1 MKQLC
6 IISLLLCSFICR
18 AQTFSWNGHSVISN
32 SVNDTVTIPVS
43 GLPININGGFGIS
56 SVCFDIYHRSKTTLV
71 FLLLAP
77 DGNSVLLADGRGRVN
92 ENFIGTCF
100 GMNGIPIDAGEPPYT
115 GIFLPSGDISTL
127 NNNQDPNGNWRL
139 VIRNNGVD
147 TGSIRFASITFEN
160 NPPQG
165 NGVGTGSNSGPQ
177 GPYVWAGVVCPGGAS
192 SCDLLPD
199 MTASAQHILSNYT
212 EYPGRIQISNAT
224 PNIGYGPIEIYGV
237 DSCFCNGVPSP
248 CNVACP
254 DGANLKHMLRQR
266 IYRKRPGTDTLD
278 YYDRNAGAMTYHPGH
293 GHLHVDDWGSFTL
306 RTATSDPD
314 PRNWPIIGTSV
325 KQSYCLVNLG
335 TCAGRPGECRDKNGN
350 TVLTTPNNQ
359 MDFQPY
365 LSCGLNQRISPGQLD
380 IYGQSLN
387 EPILLDNVCNG
398 NYYLV
403 SITDPDNNFLESDE
417 NNNWVAVPITLRL
430 QQAPPVIS
438 STSTYLCRNGN
449 PLTLS
454 CSQSA
459 HYRWSTGDTAQ
470 SIVIT
475 DTGTYTV
482 TTACATS
489 QPMHVKYLPEGAV
502 PTVSIGMTS
511 GSLPACPGTAIT
523 FSASAVF
530 EGSNPSYQWK
540 VNGANVGTNSPLYTH
555 ITGNS
560 RESVTCVLNSSIE
573 CLAGIPVYSDSI
585 IVLVNPADSFE
596 TVVTQTKGF
605 NPFCPGDTV
614 TFKAVATPGNNPVY
628 NWKVDGAD
636 IGVHT
641 QEFTSASLNSGQ
653 TISCSIYAMPLCGR
667 NATIGT
673 SGGLNAVQSTSA
685 AAYPS
690 WYGNVRSQYLV
701 QAGELSA
708 MGLSAGTITG
718 IGFVTGSNLGN
729 PSVLKN
735 YSIKMARVSQSGLT
749 TAMLTPAFTTV
760 FGPVN
765 YAPVLNDT
773 NYHNF
778 SNPFAWDGNSNILIE
793 ICYKG
798 DTIGHGSYEN
808 LVHNTSYASGTIFQ
822 RDNFVASPCDSSSG
836 SRAIFQRPLMILKTN
851 TPKAIV
857 SNPLLLDKME
867 PVYRFTGTGNWDV
880 PANWANGKM
889 PPRHLLH
896 CAEIIIDPPAG
907 QECVLNI
914 SQVIAP
920 GARITVVAGKKFR
933 ITGNI
938 LIN

>member
-1 MKQLC
+1 MKQFC

-18 AQTFSWNGHSVISN
+18 AQTFNWNGHSVISN

-147 TGSIRFASITFEN
+147 TGSIRFASITFQN

-177 GPYVWAGVVCPGGAS
+177 GPFIWPGLVCPQGAS

-199 MTASAQHILSNYT
+199 MTASAAHIQSRYV
-212 EYPGRIQISNAT
+212 EYAGRIEVSNAT
-224 PNIGYGPIEIYGV
+224 PNIGYGPMEIYAV

-248 CNVACP
+248 CNVTCP
-254 DGANLKHMLRQR
+254 DGANLKHMLKQR

-293 GHLHVDDWGSFTL
+293 GHLHVDNWGSFTL

-335 TCAGRPGECRDKNGN
+335 TCAGYPGQCVDNNGN
-350 TVLTTPNNQ
+350 TVLYSPNNGFG
-359 MDFQPY
+359 FQTG
-365 LSCGLNQRISPGQLD
+365 CGLNQGIYPGNLD
-380 IYGQSLN
+380 IYGIGLN

-403 SITDPDNNFLESDE
+403 SIPDPENDFLESDE
-417 NNNWVAVPITLRL
+417 NNNWAVVPITLTR
-430 QQAPPVIS
+430 QQAIPVIS
-438 STSTYLCRNGN
+438 SSSPYLCGNGSPVILSSSTASTY
-449 PLTLS
+449 
-454 CSQSA
+454 
-459 HYRWSTGDTAQ
+459 HWSTGDTSR
-470 SIVIT
+470 SIAIT

-482 TTACATS
+482 TTACGVS
-489 QPMHVKYLPEGAV
+489 LPFRVEYLPQGAA
-502 PTVSIGMTS
+502 PAVSIAMTA
-511 GSLPACPGTAIT
+511 GSLPACPGTAVT
-523 FSASAVF
+523 FTASSTYGGAA
-530 EGSNPSYQWK
+530 PSYQWK
-540 VNGANVGTNSPLYTH
+540 VNGVNAGTNSPVYTH
-555 ITGNS
+555 ITSSNGEKIS
-560 RESVTCVLNSSIE
+560 CVLSSSIE
-573 CLAGIPVYSDSI
+573 CFAATPAYSDSI
-585 IVLVNPADSFE
+585 TVLVNPADSFE
-596 TVVTQTKGF
+596 TVVTQVKGY

-614 TFKAVATPGNNPVY
+614 TFKAIATPGDNPVY
-628 NWKVDGAD
+628 NWKVDGND

-641 QEFTSASLNSGQ
+641 QEFTSTTLHSGQ
-653 TISCSIYAMPLCGR
+653 SITCSINAIPLCGR
-667 NATIGT
+667 NATVGI
-673 SGGLNAVQSTSA
+673 SAGLNAIQTTSA
-685 AAYPS
+685 AAYPT
-690 WYGNVRSQYLV
+690 WYGNGRAQYLI
-701 QAGELSA
+701 QAAELST
-708 MGLSAGTITG
+708 MGLSAGALTS
-718 IGFVTGSNLGN
+718 IGFITGSNVGN
-729 PSVLKN
+729 PAVLNN
-735 YSIKMARVSQSGLT
+735 YTIKLAEVPQTSLT
-749 TAMLTPAFTTV
+749 TTMLTPAFTTV

-765 YAPVLNDT
+765 FVPILNDT
-773 NYHNF
+773 NFHNF
-778 SNPFAWDGNSNILIE
+778 INPFVWSGTGNILID
-793 ICYKG
+793 ICYTG
-798 DTIGHGSYEN
+798 RVTGNGSYQN
-808 LVHNTSYASGTIFQ
+808 LITNTFFPSGTIYQ
-822 RDNFVASPCDSSSG
+822 RDGNIPNACDTING
-836 SRAIFQRPLMILKTN
+836 TRTIFQRPLILLAN
-851 TPKAIV
+851 TSPKEIV

-880 PANWANGKM
+880 PANWASGKM

-896 CAEIIIDPPAG
+896 CAEIIIDPPG
-907 QECVLNI
+907 TEECVLNI

-920 GARITVVAGKKFR
+920 GARITVVTGKKF
-933 ITGNI
+933 IIKGDI
-938 LIN
+938 KIQE